1 MSNRQK
7 AFDLVNDHNVDRE
20 ALCNYLLNDW
30 LSGDQA
36 KEAVTNF
43 LEDEM
48 GVDLDDE
55 TDEES
60 DASIAELEKDLWN
73 QPTGAP
79 PVIKIQDL
87 TTTGQKQSNF
97 TINTRDQDKKDLAS
111 MRIGEGI

>member
-36 KEAVTNF
+36 HEAVTDF

-48 GVDLDDE
+48 GINLDE
-55 TDEES
+55 PEDEE
-60 DASIAELEKDLWN
+60 DEK
-73 QPTGAP
+73 
-79 PVIKIQDL
+79 
-87 TTTGQKQSNF
+87 
-97 TINTRDQDKKDLAS
+97 
-111 MRIGEGI
+111 